1 MVLNLK
7 AEETQQSATTKNVLH
22 VHFARHDTGPREC
35 TYAIQVITVHHD
47 VKCGLLGGKQL
58 EAIAA
63 LRRTVEDLEV
73 DCIEDVY
80 KILAGSKVEGEL
92 VAEQTK
98 KRKYESEALWDEGRA
113 LLAMEEDATQLV
125 TDEQKFFEQPNYR
138 PSSPAYSATDPDLKS
153 RRKNTR
159 SMPPER
165 AQPPAF

>member
-1 MVLNLK
+1 MCFTSILLDTIRVL
-7 AEETQQSATTKNVLH
+7 
-22 VHFARHDTGPREC
+22 ARHSC

-47 VKCGLLGGKQL
+47 VKCGLLGGNQL

-63 LRRTVEDLEV
+63 LRRIVEDLEV

-80 KILAGSKVEGEL
+80 KILNESKVEGEL
-92 VAEQTK
+92 VSGQIK
-98 KRKYESEALWDEGRA
+98 KRKYESEAALWDEGRA
-113 LLAMEEDATQLV
+113 LLATDEDATQLV

-138 PSSPAYSATDPDLKS
+138 PSSPAYSPTDPDYKS
-153 RRKNTR
+153 RLKNTR